1 MPSFFK
7 ARAGFHS
14 ASEFVAGRAIACG
27 TQVVVPV
34 LRIGARIAGADDA
47 SASGFG
53 GSCSADLLGALVKSA
68 DGRTQWLTT
77 QPSPPGD
84 AQEWSDWLADQPA
97 LQTEIERAT
106 RSLESEG

>member
-1 MPSFFK
+1 MPRFFK
-7 ARAGFHS
+7 TRARFHS

-27 TQVVVPV
+27 AQVVVPV
-34 LRIGARIAGADDA
+34 LHIGVRVAGTDDP
-47 SASGFG
+47 SGFG

>member
-27 TQVVVPV
+27 AQVVVPV
-34 LRIGARIAGADDA
+34 LHIDVRVAGTDD
-47 SASGFG
+47 ASGFG

-106 RSLESEG
+106 QSLESEG